1 MKSTIKIDEKKVEP
15 PKYPC
20 VKIQKDNGL
29 VVLFSS
35 KTVGVCLNTGKGFDY
50 PVGYF
55 SQGWLYAEAPEW
67 SDFHGSITIKV

>member
-1 MKSTIKIDEKKVEP
+1 MKSTIEIDEKQVEK

-35 KTVGVCLNTGKGFDY
+35 KNAGVCLHSGRVFDY
-50 PVGYF
+50 KVGYF
-55 SQGWLYAEAPEW
+55 SQNWPYADHPEW
-67 SDFHGSITIKV
+67 SNFHGSITIKV